1 MGSTSQ
7 RHPDTQE
14 DIPMAGIF
22 HQSRAGTRGQ
32 GDFSWDNVK
41 LDEERENYLGH
52 SLNAP
57 VGRWQKG
64 KDLQWWHRE
73 NKGKDKDIEKA
84 QRAAELK
91 QIQHEEQIMMDEAL
105 GKKPRRERHQIEME
119 AHELR
124 EVLKRGQVDEEQRE
138 FYNNADRVEGIGFAP
153 THKTEEVAG
162 IEEDENYISKTIMQK
177 ALGEDIVGSVEGEIT
192 IEGEGQPGVRGPV
205 LSPRS
210 RPVPISKKEAKKEA
224 KKEKK
229 QAKKQAKKETK
240 AKAEPAQRRS
250 GSRSPP
256 RRKRQSWSRSP
267 ARDSRAQPD
276 RPRAREPER
285 NGREPERNGR
295 RSRSPRRRRSWSRSP
310 GR

>member
-1 MGSTSQ
+1 
-7 RHPDTQE
+7 
-14 DIPMAGIF
+14 MAGIF

-124 EVLKRGQVDEEQRE
+124 EVGVWEAFTLTLTRIHYLTLPNIGAISLIALEIYEGCQISLNRCTVVCALMVIPRVSS
-138 FYNNADRVEGIGFAP
+138 YDRLFNVP
-153 THKTEEVAG
+153 TVSVSVRRHYLSCCSANFEV
-162 IEEDENYISKTIMQK
+162 
-177 ALGEDIVGSVEGEIT
+177 VV
-192 IEGEGQPGVRGPV
+192 
-205 LSPRS
+205 
-210 RPVPISKKEAKKEA
+210 
-224 KKEKK
+224 
-229 QAKKQAKKETK
+229 
-240 AKAEPAQRRS
+240 
-250 GSRSPP
+250 
-256 RRKRQSWSRSP
+256 
-267 ARDSRAQPD
+267 
-276 RPRAREPER
+276 
-285 NGREPERNGR
+285 
-295 RSRSPRRRRSWSRSP
+295 
-310 GR
+310 